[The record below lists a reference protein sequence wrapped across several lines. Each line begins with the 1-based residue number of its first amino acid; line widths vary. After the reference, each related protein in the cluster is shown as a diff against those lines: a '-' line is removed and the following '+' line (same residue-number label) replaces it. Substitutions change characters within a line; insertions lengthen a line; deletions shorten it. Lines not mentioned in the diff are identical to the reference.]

1 VDKAYLIKV
10 YGRVQRV
17 GFRRFAL
24 DIAQELKLAGYVKN
38 LEDGSVEL
46 FIQGDEE
53 KLKYY
58 IEKIRNAPQPIK
70 VDNLVVEE
78 QSYRSEIKFFKIIY
92 GELPDEL
99 QEGFGSMQTIFMNYW
114 DEFKDY
120 RSEFR
125 DYRNEFKDFRNEFK
139 DFRNE
144 FKDFR
149 NEFKDFRNEFKDF
162 RKEFQDYRSEFREFA
177 ERTDDNFKLLIG
189 MSQDILNKLINILEL
204 IEKDSKETRLMLNET
219 MKILKEV
226 LLFVSKK

>member
-1 VDKAYLIKV
+1 MDKAYLIKV

-149 NEFKDFRNEFKDF
+149 
-162 RKEFQDYRSEFREFA
+162 KEFQDYRSEFREFA

>member
-120 RSEFR
+120 RSEF
-125 DYRNEFKDFRNEFK
+125 KDFRNEFK

>member
-1 VDKAYLIKV
+1 MDKAYLIKV

-120 RSEFR
+120 RSEF
-125 DYRNEFKDFRNEFK
+125 KDFRNEFK

>member
-1 VDKAYLIKV
+1 MDKAYLIKV

-139 DFRNE
+139 DFR
-144 FKDFR
+144 
-149 NEFKDFRNEFKDF
+149 
-162 RKEFQDYRSEFREFA
+162 KEFQDYRSEFREFA